1 MRSGDDGRCWLVSC
15 GFGFYL
21 GKESFEFACL
31 QSGDELGIARS
42 DLESVERGGEV
53 EVVVEAHHLAVLRDL
68 SESSAECVGCG
79 LGFALRGE
87 RPEIHGVVY
96 LAE

>member
-1 MRSGDDGRCWLVSC
+1 MTTFQNEDNG
-15 GFGFYL
+15 L
-21 GKESFEFACL
+21 G
-31 QSGDELGIARS
+31 
-42 DLESVERGGEV
+42 RGGQEKV
-53 EVVVEAHHLAVLRDL
+53 